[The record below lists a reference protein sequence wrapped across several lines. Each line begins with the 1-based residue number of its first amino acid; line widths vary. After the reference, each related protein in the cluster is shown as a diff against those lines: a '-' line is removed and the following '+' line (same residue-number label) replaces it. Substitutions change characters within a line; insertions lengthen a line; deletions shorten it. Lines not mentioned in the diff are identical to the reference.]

1 MSLLNRT
8 APAHTAAVRPSVP
21 GTASTTQ
28 PRPLL
33 GGRYV
38 TTRRPLISTEGT
50 YVTTDAAGPL
60 TARGTYVTSSRRRTG
75 DRTEGSYTDR
85 G

>member
-1 MSLLNRT
+1 MSVLNRI
-8 APAHTAAVRPSVP
+8 APAHTASPRAAEAAVAP
-21 GTASTTQ
+21 TTG

-38 TTRRPLISTEGT
+38 TTNHPRTLVEGT
-50 YVTTDAAGPL
+50 YVTTRDGGSPM
-60 TARGTYVTSSRRRTG
+60 ARGSYVTSAYAGGSK
-75 DRTEGSYTDR
+75 TEGRYTDR